1 MKLQLSFETPDLN
14 KALDI
19 AEQTQEF
26 ADVFEIGSL
35 LLAHHGI
42 EAVKQFRAHFPEM
55 TLLADIKV
63 VDRPK
68 AFVEACI
75 KAGAN
80 WITVLSGTS
89 KSVIHRACSTAHDN
103 NAKIMLDLIDA
114 SSLGQSALE
123 AKSLGVN
130 ALLFHKPIDQA
141 NELAFLDD
149 WDMVAGNTELPV
161 YVSARITRQ
170 TIQDVFRV
178 SPSGI
183 VLSDAI
189 LEADNP
195 REEAAFFSHIIHR

>member
-1 MKLQLSFETPDLN
+1 MKLQLSFEVSDLDR
-14 KALDI
+14 ALTI
-19 AEQTQEF
+19 AQETHEYI
-26 ADVFEIGSL
+26 DVFEIGSL
-35 LLAHHGI
+35 LLAYHGI
-42 EAVKQFRAHFPEM
+42 EAVKQFRNAFPEM
-55 TLLADIKV
+55 TLLADAKV

-68 AFVEACI
+68 AFIDAYT
-75 KAGAN
+75 KAGVN
-80 WITVLSGTS
+80 WITILAGTS

-103 NAKIMLDLIDA
+103 NAKVMLDLIDA

-130 ALLFHKPIDQA
+130 ALLFHKPIDHA

-149 WDMVAGNTELPV
+149 WDMVHGNTELPV

-183 VLSDAI
+183 VISDAI
-189 LEADNP
+189 TESENP
-195 REEAAFFSHIIHR
+195 REEAAFFSHIIHG

>member
-1 MKLQLSFETPDLN
+1 MKLQLSFEMSDLTR
-14 KALDI
+14 ALEI
-19 AEQTQEF
+19 AEQTQTF

-42 EAVKQFRAHFPEM
+42 TAVEQFHQAFPDK

-68 AFVEACI
+68 AFIDAYT

-80 WITVLSGTS
+80 WVTVLAGTT
-89 KSVIHRACSTAHDN
+89 KSVIHRACTIAHDN

-114 SSLGQSALE
+114 SSLGQAALE

-130 ALLFHKPIDQA
+130 ALLFHKPIDHD

-149 WDMVAGNTELPV
+149 WDMVQGNTELPV
-161 YVSARITRQ
+161 FVSARITRQ
-170 TIQDVFRV
+170 TIQDVFQV
-178 SPSGI
+178 SPSGVVI
-183 VLSDAI
+183 SDAVTN
-189 LEADNP
+189 ADDP
-195 REEAAFFSHIIHR
+195 REEAAFFSNIIHG